1 MNASREFVRNVDEL
15 AAHWTEPAL
24 AILENS
30 DFGPV
35 TVDVEL
41 ETWRA
46 VKIAIRRE
54 LRWQRVFRASTLVS
68 LSRLLGESLA
78 QAVMSMFRT
87 HRPQRISYQLEAR
100 VRQLAAERRAN
111 AAERMVF
118 IELMRRPGA
127 RAALKAPSVSDF
139 VPRLRLSAVAN

>member
-1 MNASREFVRNVDEL
+1 MNASRDFVRNVDEL
-15 AAHWTEPAL
+15 AAHWTEPVL
-24 AILENS
+24 AILKS
-30 DFGPV
+30 LDFGQV
-35 TVDVEL
+35 TVELEL

-78 QAVMSMFRT
+78 QAVMSLFRT
-87 HRPQRISYQLEAR
+87 HRPERISYRLEAR
-100 VRQLAAERRAN
+100 VRQMAAERRATG
-111 AAERMVF
+111 AERNVF
-118 IELMRRPGA
+118 VELVRGSGP
-127 RAALKAPSVSDF
+127 RAGLKAPSVSDF